1 MFVKTGIKCT
11 NLKAYKILT
20 GIKINR
26 SIYAIDAINK
36 WKDVKAARVPINVIN
51 VFQV

>member
-11 NLKAYKILT
+11 NLQAYKILT
-20 GIKINR
+20 GTKIHPL
-26 SIYAIDAINK
+26 IYAIDAINK
-36 WKDVKAARVPINVIN
+36 WKDVKAAKVPIDVIN